1 MQRLTLAEL
10 EATTCLWTTWLLSLD
25 LAAVAC
31 HETFSTECLLVLS
44 INLHESAGN
53 SEAKSL
59 RLTCVTA
66 AIEVNVDVILL
77 GNVEQSQRLLNH
89 ELQDGA
95 GEVLGEVALVDG
107 NLAITFADV
116 HTGNGALAA
125 AQCISYVFRIHV
137 W

>member
-10 EATTCLWTTWLLSLD
+10 EATTCLWTSGLLSLD

-31 HETFSTECLLVLS
+31 HEAFSTKCLLVLCVD
-44 INLHESAGN
+44 LYKSAGN

-59 RLTCVTA
+59 RLSGVA
-66 AIEVNVDVILL
+66 ATVKVNINIILL

-95 GEVLGEVALVDG
+95 GEVLGKVALVDG
-107 NLAITFADV
+107 NLTITFFDIDA
-116 HTGNGALAA
+116 GNGALATT
-125 AQCISYVFRIHV
+125 QRISYVFRIDV